1 MSHRFLFFQHRLSR
15 PVSSITMEDFFLI
28 IRSFCHLS
36 VIPSKSSKI
45 KKNFDGV
52 RYIIITLNAILL
64 LFLRRLFGFLKK
76 ESSKIGQFFDRIQRW
91 EYLKFFV
98 FTSDKWRSYLASSF
112 LSASLIVF
120 SRKKNFEITRI
131 IFDLNWIEWI
141 VNWFELI
148 EGRFQ
153 NIFKRRTQLIE
164 SWLRSLHNCTNID
177 ALSSRI
183 TLILYSTLSKDSA

>member
-148 EGRFQ
+148 EEISKYFQ
-153 NIFKRRTQLIE
+153 KTDPADWKLIALAPQLYKYWCSQLTHHTHFVLNSE
-164 SWLRSLHNCTNID
+164 
-177 ALSSRI
+177 
-183 TLILYSTLSKDSA
+183 